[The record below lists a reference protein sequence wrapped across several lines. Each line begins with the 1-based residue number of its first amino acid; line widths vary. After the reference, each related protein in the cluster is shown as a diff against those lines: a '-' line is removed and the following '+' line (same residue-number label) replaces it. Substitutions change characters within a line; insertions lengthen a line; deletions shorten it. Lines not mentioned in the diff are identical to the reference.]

1 MFYNF
6 DEAEWQKEPHQNSKP
21 RLFRRLMR
29 QQKKK
34 KKKEEVNFLILVTGN
49 LELFFFNNEFNSQ
62 LKLTSYK
69 HALLF

>member
-6 DEAEWQKEPHQNSKP
+6 DEAEWQKEPHPNSKP

-29 QQKKK
+29 QRK

-49 LELFFFNNEFNSQ
+49 LELLFLIMNLIHSSNS
-62 LKLTSYK
+62 LPINMPFYSN
-69 HALLF
+69 

>member
-29 QQKKK
+29 QRK

-49 LELFFFNNEFNSQ
+49 LELLFLIMNLIHSSNS
-62 LKLTSYK
+62 LPINMPFYSN
-69 HALLF
+69 